1 MSSVPEALT
10 PPGFYQPSVSVQATG
25 FILDKIFF
33 SLSLSVSPGLF
44 LCGATGEQ

>member
-10 PPGFYQPSVSVQATG
+10 PPGFYQPAVSVQATG
-25 FILDKIFF
+25 FFLDKIFF
-33 SLSLSVSPGLF
+33 SLSVSPGLF